1 MNIEIVSQKVICSN
15 EGSLHSYFAW
25 PSVARLKDGRLAMV
39 ASGFRLAHIC
49 PFGKCIIS
57 YSSDEG
63 QTWSLP
69 AIVMDTPL
77 DDRDGGITAFGES
90 SVIVTSFNNNIE
102 AQRNWSAW
110 YHDSM
115 TYRNSYLDLVEK
127 KCDWEK
133 YLGSTY
139 RISHDNGVT
148 FGELMK
154 IPVGCPHGPAVMPDG
169 TLLYVG
175 RKFSADDSFRDET
188 HLSCYKMYPNG
199 TFEYISEIE
208 NVCWEN
214 DNSDRE
220 LVSCEPHAIVLE
232 DGKIIVHIRVQGGK
246 GVFTI
251 YQSES
256 LDGGKTFTKPH
267 RLLAENGG
275 SPAHIIDD
283 NGTLIS
289 TYGYRNVPYGIR
301 AMFSKDGGETW
312 DIDNVI
318 VDNGDNG
325 DLGYPSSVVLE
336 DGSIL
341 TVFYAKPE
349 GYSSA
354 VIMQV
359 IWRYDGY
366 NVM

>member
-1 MNIEIVSQKVICSN
+1 MNIEILSTKVICSN

-39 ASGFRLAHIC
+39 ASGFRLSHIC

-90 SVIVTSFNNNIE
+90 SVIVTSFNNSIT

-110 YHDSM
+110 AHDST

-148 FGELMK
+148 FGELQK
-154 IPVGCPHGPAVMPDG
+154 IPVGCPHGPAELPDG

-175 RKFSADDSFRDET
+175 RKFSADDSFRKET
-188 HLSCYKMYPNG
+188 HLSCYKMYPDG
-199 TFEYISEIE
+199 TFEYLSEIE
-208 NVCWEN
+208 NVCPE
-214 DNSDRE
+214 NSDSE
-220 LVSCEPHAIVLE
+220 LVSCEPHTIVLE

-256 LDGGKTFTKPH
+256 YDGGKTFTKPH

-275 SPAHIIDD
+275 APAHIIND

-289 TYGYRNVPYGIR
+289 AYGYRRAPFGIR
-301 AMFSKDGGETW
+301 AMFSKDSGKTW
-312 DIDNVI
+312 DTGKVI
-318 VDNGDNG
+318 VDNGEND
-325 DLGYPSSVVLE
+325 DIGYPSSVVLE

-341 TVFYAKPE
+341 TVYYAKPE

-359 IWRYDGY
+359 IWRYSEE
-366 NVM
+366 

>member
-1 MNIEIVSQKVICSN
+1 MNIEILSQKVICSN
-15 EGSLHSYFAW
+15 EGSLHNYFAW

-39 ASGFRLAHIC
+39 ASGFRLQHIC

-57 YSSDEG
+57 YSRDEG
-63 QTWSLP
+63 KTWSLP

-90 SVIVTSFNNNIE
+90 SVIVTSFNNSIA

-127 KCDWEK
+127 NCDWEK

-148 FGELMK
+148 FGELK
-154 IPVGCPHGPAVMPDG
+154 TIPVGCPHGPAVMHDG

-188 HLSCYKMYPNG
+188 HLSCYKMYPDG
-199 TFEYISEIE
+199 SFEYLSEIE
-208 NVCWEN
+208 NVCPEGETSEGV
-214 DNSDRE
+214 DAKK

-232 DGKIIVHIRVQGGK
+232 DGKVIVHIRVQGGN

-256 LDGGKTFTKPH
+256 YDGGKTFTKPH
-267 RLLAENGG
+267 RLLAEKGG
-275 SPAHIIDD
+275 SPAHIIDH

-289 TYGYRNVPYGIR
+289 TYGYRSMPYGIR
-301 AMFSKDGGETW
+301 AMFSKDGGQTW

-318 VDNGDNG
+318 VDNGENG

-349 GYSSA
+349 GYSAA

-359 IWRYDGY
+359 IWRYAE
-366 NVM
+366 